1 MRWWLRAL
9 RKPRAAELDREIE
22 FHLEELAREKMAGG
36 MGEAEARREARL
48 EFGGAERVKEEVRDV
63 HRIPVW
69 DAAWTHTRYAVR
81 TPRAAWTFSLAVIA
95 TLTLGIG
102 ANTAVFS
109 AIDAVLL
116 RPLPYPA
123 PDRLEVLHEWRAKLK
138 NPQRPVAPSRLED
151 WNRMNRTF
159 QAISGYYVEDAVDAT
174 GPLPV
179 RLKRA
184 IVAPRFLEV
193 MGVEPEIGH
202 DFAPADEHFHG
213 STAMSVLI
221 SDRYWRTHYRGD
233 PGVIGQP
240 LMKDRKSARVIGVM
254 PPGFAFPDES
264 VDLWFVNAP
273 DAPYAKDR
281 RETWFTAI
289 GRRKRGVTEGQARTD
304 LRLVQKRLGRE
315 YPVTDAD
322 LSVKMESLRETA
334 IGGER
339 ASLWLL
345 FTGVT
350 LLLLIACVNVS
361 SLLLARCLERGH
373 EFSLRYSLGASRAAV
388 AMQVMVESL
397 ILALAGSAAALVVA
411 LGCGRGLK
419 SMAASIPRIG
429 EIGLDWRVF
438 AYAATCAVGVTLISG
453 LYPAVRSGFAAP
465 AGRLA
470 QGRRA
475 EVSRGGRAQGVL
487 VGVQVALAVCLLA
500 GAGLLVRSLVA
511 MTEVSPGFEA
521 GHVLAFRLTGGYG
534 ETGDVARLMSRVN
547 QTLDAL
553 RAMPGVEA
561 ASASAF
567 LPGVPVE
574 YPLELT
580 SPDSGFEPERRV
592 TAEARYVSSGYF
604 ETMRIPVLV
613 GSGCDVRPEGT
624 GVVVNRSFVSAYYDG
639 RTAIG
644 RHLAERVDPYGF
656 GPRAI
661 VGVVG
666 DAREAGL
673 DRAPEPVVYWCG
685 APIDPGRFYLVRSA
699 GEPAALAPEVRRK
712 LKEIEPARAAY
723 DVAPLER
730 DLREAYGDVRLRAEL
745 LGLFAL
751 TALMLACVGMYGTLT
766 YVVQRRRKE
775 IGLRIALGAGR
786 AQVALR
792 FASRGMAVAGIGMA
806 AGLGLAAWA
815 VRLMAGMLYGVMPDD
830 PVAFGWAVLA
840 MMGVALGATAIPAVR
855 ASRLD
860 PMEVLR
866 EE

>member
-9 RKPRAAELDREIE
+9 RKPRPAELDREIE
-22 FHLEELAREKMAGG
+22 FHIEELVREKMAGG
-36 MGEAEARREARL
+36 LGEAEARREARL
-48 EFGGAERVKEEVRDV
+48 EFGGSEQVKEEVREV

-69 DAAWTHTRYAVR
+69 DAGWTHTRYAVR
-81 TPRAAWTFSLAVIA
+81 TLKASWTFSLAVIA

-116 RPLPYPA
+116 RPLPYPE
-123 PDRLEVLHEWRAKLK
+123 PGRLVVMHEWRAKPR
-138 NPQRPVAPSRLED
+138 NADRPVAPSRLED

-159 QAISGYYVEDAVDAT
+159 QAISGYYMEDTVDAT

-193 MGVEPEIGH
+193 MGVAPEIGR
-202 DFAPADEHFHG
+202 DFTQADEHFHG
-213 STAMSVLI
+213 VTGLSVLI
-221 SDRYWRTHYRGD
+221 SDRYWRTHFHGD
-233 PGVIGQP
+233 PGAIGQP

-273 DAPYAKDR
+273 DAPYARDR

-289 GRRKRGVTEGQARTD
+289 GRMKRGVAEGQARAD
-304 LRLVQKRLGRE
+304 LDLVQRRLGRE
-315 YPVTDAD
+315 YPATDAD
-322 LSVKMESLRETA
+322 LSVKLESLRETT

-345 FTGVT
+345 FAGVT

-361 SLLLARCLERGH
+361 SLLLARCVERGH
-373 EFSLRYSLGASRAAV
+373 EFSVRYSLGASRAVV
-388 AMQVMVESL
+388 ASQVMVESL

-411 LGCGRGLK
+411 LVCGRAMK
-419 SMAASIPRIG
+419 SMAAAIPRIG
-429 EIGLDWRVF
+429 GIGMDWRVF
-438 AYAATCAVGVTLISG
+438 AYAAACAVVVTLISG
-453 LYPAVRSGFAAP
+453 LYPALRAGLAAP
-465 AGRLA
+465 AGWLA
-470 QGRRA
+470 KGGRT
-475 EVSRGGRAQGVL
+475 EVTRGGRAQAVL

-500 GAGLLVRSLVA
+500 GAGLLVRSFAA
-511 MTEVSPGFEA
+511 MTQVSPGFEA
-521 GHVLAFRLTGGYG
+521 SHVLVFRLTGGYG
-534 ETGDVARLMSRVN
+534 ETGDVPRLMSRVN
-547 QTLDAL
+547 QVLDAL
-553 RAMPGVEA
+553 RRMPGVEA
-561 ASASAF
+561 ASASVF

-592 TAEARYVSSGYF
+592 TAETRYVSSGYF

-613 GSGCDVRPEGT
+613 GSGCDTRLEGA
-624 GVVVNRSFVSAYYDG
+624 GVVVNRSFVSAYYEG

-656 GPRAI
+656 GTREI
-661 VGVVG
+661 RGIVG

-673 DRAPEPVVYWCG
+673 DRAPGPAVYWCG
-685 APIDPGRFYLVRSA
+685 APIDPGRYYLVRSA
-699 GEPAALAPEVRRK
+699 GDPAALAAAVRRA
-712 LKEIEPARAAY
+712 LKEIEPSRAVY

-730 DLREAYGDVRLRAEL
+730 HLSEAYGDVRLRMEL

-766 YVVQRRRKE
+766 YFVGRRRKE
-775 IGLRIALGAGR
+775 IGLRMALGAGR
-786 AQVALR
+786 ARLALR
-792 FASRGMAVAGIGMA
+792 FAGRGMAVAGVGMA
-806 AGLGLAAWA
+806 AGLGLSAWA
-815 VRLMAGMLYGVMPDD
+815 VRLMAGMLYGVKPED
-830 PVAFGWAVLA
+830 PVTFAWAAMA
-840 MMGVALGATAIPAVR
+840 MMGVALAATSIPAVR
-855 ASRLD
+855 ASRVK
-860 PMEVLR
+860 PMDALR